1 MPKPG
6 PDAARSMT
14 HAAPDQE
21 HTRARERPPPT
32 TSTHAPCAATPSVTP
47 HDEAAKP
54 PRDET
59 ATATA
64 PHTPHRVSCA
74 PLPHAAPAHAQPP
87 PMQRHA
93 TTRSPPTARG
103 AAGAA
108 QPAPARRERRPPP
121 PAILDGGC
129 GYARPSRCAWAQNG
143 QCHGLRRV
151 TRQTRGMAQSGG
163 SIGGYSPWAL
173 EKSRACGD
181 QVDEKAS
188 SRRGRLGACSK
199 VHKLIEPETTSTAR
213 SASAVRV
220 LSAVS
225 ARVRSAT
232 STRVADGAGW
242 GGEAGPSA
250 RASFKLRCSLSFQI
264 ETT

>member
-1 MPKPG
+1 
-6 PDAARSMT
+6 
-14 HAAPDQE
+14 
-21 HTRARERPPPT
+21 
-32 TSTHAPCAATPSVTP
+32 
-47 HDEAAKP
+47 
-54 PRDET
+54 
-59 ATATA
+59 
-64 PHTPHRVSCA
+64 
-74 PLPHAAPAHAQPP
+74 
-87 PMQRHA
+87 
-93 TTRSPPTARG
+93 
-103 AAGAA
+103 
-108 QPAPARRERRPPP
+108 
-121 PAILDGGC
+121 
-129 GYARPSRCAWAQNG
+129 
-143 QCHGLRRV
+143 
-151 TRQTRGMAQSGG
+151 MAQSGG

-188 SRRGRLGACSK
+188 SRRGRLSACSK

-250 RASFKLRCSLSFQI
+250 RASFKLSGARFRFKI
-264 ETT
+264 ETNLNLAKGGRQARRRALGAEPARSASVRFVAFATASRHALLRIRPVAMPCAVSGSMTL